1 MPTNILIRSS
11 LILVLAFSMWSAP
24 AVFAAEITP
33 DKTMMDG
40 KMMESCKDM
49 QMKKQK
55 MMADM
60 QAQNTELNTQI
71 AAMNSAPEGKK
82 TELLAAVVTRM
93 GDQRMTRDAGAAKM
107 EAEMMKH
114 MMEHMQMGKE
124 SMAKCPMMKDMS
136 NMKDMKDMK
145 DMKSMDAGDTDH
157 HPEKK

>member
-1 MPTNILIRSS
+1 MPKNIFIHSS
-11 LILVLAFSMWSAP
+11 LILALAFSMWSAP
-24 AVFAAEITP
+24 AAIAAETAP

-40 KMMESCKDM
+40 KMMKDCQDM

-60 QAQNTELNTQI
+60 KAQDGVLNTKC
-71 AAMNSAPEGKK
+71 AAMNGAPDDKK
-82 TELLAAVVTRM
+82 TALMADVITCMA
-93 GDQRMTRDAGAAKM
+93 DQRMTRDAGAAKM

-124 SMAKCPMMKDMS
+124 SMATCPMMKDMS
-136 NMKDMKDMK
+136 GMKDMKGMDNADM
-145 DMKSMDAGDTDH
+145 DH

>member
-1 MPTNILIRSS
+1 MPTNIPIRFS
-11 LILVLAFSMWSAP
+11 LILALAFSMWSAP
-24 AVFAAEITP
+24 AAFTAEITP

-60 QAQNTELNTQI
+60 QAQNIELNSQI
-71 AAMNSAPEGKK
+71 AAMNSAPDGKK
-82 TELLAAVVTRM
+82 MELLSAVVTRM

-136 NMKDMKDMK
+136 DMKN
-145 DMKSMDAGDTDH
+145 MKSMDAGDTDH

>member
-1 MPTNILIRSS
+1 MVGDGLND
-11 LILVLAFSMWSAP
+11 AP
-24 AVFAAEITP
+24 ALARANLGIAMGSATAATL
-33 DKTMMDG
+33 
-40 KMMESCKDM
+40 ES
-49 QMKKQK
+49 
-55 MMADM
+55 ADI
-60 QAQNTELNTQI
+60 ALLNNDLRRLPWLI
-71 AAMNSAPEGKK
+71 
-82 TELLAAVVTRM
+82 VTRM

-136 NMKDMKDMK
+136 DMK